1 MLLYEH
7 MSMCSYEGGYK
18 MDNKYCCETIRV
30 HKDIV
35 IEVQSKIIE
44 ENMTEK
50 LSRFFKAI
58 SDPTRMKIL
67 YALKFHEL
75 CVCDISIILNMSQSA
90 ISHQLKTLK
99 DNQLVKSR
107 KEGKTRFYSLDDQ
120 HVHDIFELSLTHLK
134 ENKHE
139 ENL

>member
-1 MLLYEH
+1 ME
-7 MSMCSYEGGYK
+7 
-18 MDNKYCCETIRV
+18 NKYCCETISV
-30 HKDIV
+30 HKDTV

-44 ENMTEK
+44 ENMTER

-67 YALKFHEL
+67 FALKFHEL

-99 DNQLVKSR
+99 DNKLVKSR
-107 KEGKTRFYSLDDQ
+107 KEGKTRFYSLDDK
-120 HVHDIFELSLTHLK
+120 HVHDIFDLSLTHLK
-134 ENKHE
+134 EDKHE